1 MSKKEILDQYDEALF
16 HLAKVKETLAKMEH
30 RHRTEYGAK
39 LISIE
44 VGLNTDVC
52 VLTGNHTL
60 LNPYK
65 GDKRNLQARFW
76 SGNI

>member
-1 MSKKEILDQYDEALF
+1 MSQEEILDQYKEALF
-16 HLAKVKETLAKMEH
+16 HLRKVKETLAKMEH
-30 RHRTEYGAK
+30 RHRKEYGAK
-39 LISIE
+39 LIGIE

-60 LNPYK
+60 LNFYK
-65 GDKRNLQARFW
+65 GQKANVQAKYW